1 MPKIPYIWYNI
12 IMNGKFI
19 VFEGPDG
26 SGKTTI
32 LKKVN
37 EILISENYKV
47 NVFREPGGT
56 KISEKIRDIIIDN
69 DNIEMSD
76 KTEALLFAASRAQL
90 VEEKFKPLL
99 KKGEIILSDRYVLSS
114 LTYQGVGR
122 KLGIKEVEAIN
133 NFATSGIKPDLT
145 IFFDIDYKEALL
157 RKRANFSADRLENED
172 FQFHKDIFD
181 AYLDMAEKF
190 KKDIVKIDA
199 SLSIDEVTANVL
211 SLIYKIL
218 ED

>member
-1 MPKIPYIWYNI
+1 
-12 IMNGKFI
+12 MNGKFI

-37 EILISENYKV
+37 EVLTNQGYKV

-69 DNIEMSD
+69 ENKEMAD

-99 KKGEIILSDRYVLSS
+99 NKGEIIFSDRYVLSS

-122 KLGIKEVEAIN
+122 KLGIKEVEEIN
-133 NFATSGIKPDLT
+133 NFATSGIKPDIT
-145 IFFDIDYKEALL
+145 IFFNIDYKEALL

-190 KKDIVKIDA
+190 KEDIVKIDA
-199 SLSIDEVTANVL
+199 SLSVDEVTDNVL

>member
-1 MPKIPYIWYNI
+1 
-12 IMNGKFI
+12 MNGKFI

-37 EILISENYKV
+37 EILTNQGYKV

-69 DNIEMSD
+69 DNKEMAD

-99 KKGEIILSDRYVLSS
+99 NKGEIILSDRYVLSS

-122 KLGIKEVEAIN
+122 KLGIKEVQAIN
-133 NFATSGIKPDLT
+133 NFATSGIKPDIT

-190 KKDIVKIDA
+190 KEDIVKIDA
-199 SLSIDEVTANVL
+199 SLSIDEVTDNVL

>member
-1 MPKIPYIWYNI
+1 
-12 IMNGKFI
+12 MNGKFI

-37 EILISENYKV
+37 EVLTNQGYKV

-69 DNIEMSD
+69 GNKEMSD

-99 KKGEIILSDRYVLSS
+99 NKGEIVFSDRYVLSS

-122 KLGIKEVEAIN
+122 KLGIKEVQAIN
-133 NFATSGIKPDLT
+133 NFATSGIKPDIT

-190 KKDIVKIDA
+190 KEDIVKIDA
-199 SLSIDEVTANVL
+199 CLSIDEVTDNVL

>member
-1 MPKIPYIWYNI
+1 
-12 IMNGKFI
+12 MNGKFI

-37 EILISENYKV
+37 EILTNQGYKV

-69 DNIEMSD
+69 DNKEMAD

-99 KKGEIILSDRYVLSS
+99 NKGEIIFSDRYVLSS

-122 KLGIKEVEAIN
+122 KLGIKEVEEIN
-133 NFATSGIKPDLT
+133 NFATSGIKPDIT

-190 KKDIVKIDA
+190 KEDIVKIDA
-199 SLSIDEVTANVL
+199 SLSIDEVTDNVL

>member
-1 MPKIPYIWYNI
+1 
-12 IMNGKFI
+12 MNGKFI

-37 EILISENYKV
+37 EILTNQGYKV

-69 DNIEMSD
+69 DNKDMAD

-99 KKGEIILSDRYVLSS
+99 NKGEIIFSDRYVLSS

-122 KLGIKEVEAIN
+122 KLGIKEVQAIN
-133 NFATSGIKPDLT
+133 NFATSGIKPNIT

-190 KKDIVKIDA
+190 KEDIVKIDA
-199 SLSIDEVTANVL
+199 SLSVDEVTDNVL

>member
-1 MPKIPYIWYNI
+1 
-12 IMNGKFI
+12 MNGKFI

-37 EILISENYKV
+37 EVLTNQGYKV

-69 DNIEMSD
+69 DNKEMAD

-99 KKGEIILSDRYVLSS
+99 NKGEIIFSDRYVLSS

-122 KLGIKEVEAIN
+122 KLGIKEVQAIN
-133 NFATSGIKPDLT
+133 NFATNGIKPDIT

-190 KKDIVKIDA
+190 KEDIVKIDA
-199 SLSIDEVTANVL
+199 SLSIDEVTDNVL

>member
-1 MPKIPYIWYNI
+1 
-12 IMNGKFI
+12 MNGKFI

-37 EILISENYKV
+37 EVLTNQGYKV

-69 DNIEMSD
+69 DNKEMSD

-99 KKGEIILSDRYVLSS
+99 NKGEIILSDRYVLSS

-122 KLGIKEVEAIN
+122 KLGIKELQAIN
-133 NFATSGIKPDLT
+133 NFATSGIKPDIT

-190 KKDIVKIDA
+190 KEDIVKIDA
-199 SLSIDEVTANVL
+199 SLSIDEVTDNVL

>member
-1 MPKIPYIWYNI
+1 
-12 IMNGKFI
+12 MNGKFI

-37 EILISENYKV
+37 EVLTNQGYKV

-69 DNIEMSD
+69 DNKEMAD

-99 KKGEIILSDRYVLSS
+99 NKGEIIFSDRYVLSS

-122 KLGIKEVEAIN
+122 KLGIKEVEEIN
-133 NFATSGIKPDLT
+133 NFATSGIKPDIT

-190 KKDIVKIDA
+190 KEDIVKIDA
-199 SLSIDEVTANVL
+199 SLSIDEVTDNVL

>member
-1 MPKIPYIWYNI
+1 
-12 IMNGKFI
+12 MNGKFI

-37 EILISENYKV
+37 EVLTNQGYKV

-69 DNIEMSD
+69 DNKEMAD

-99 KKGEIILSDRYVLSS
+99 NKGEIILSDRYVLSS

-122 KLGIKEVEAIN
+122 KLGIKEVQAIN
-133 NFATSGIKPDLT
+133 NFATSGIKPNIT

-190 KKDIVKIDA
+190 KEDIVKIDA
-199 SLSIDEVTANVL
+199 SLSIDEVTDNVL

>member
-1 MPKIPYIWYNI
+1 
-12 IMNGKFI
+12 MNGKFI

-37 EILISENYKV
+37 EVLTNQGYKV

-69 DNIEMSD
+69 DNKEMSD

-99 KKGEIILSDRYVLSS
+99 NKGEIIFSDRYVLSS

-122 KLGIKEVEAIN
+122 KLGIKEVQAIN
-133 NFATSGIKPDLT
+133 NFATSGIKPDIT

-190 KKDIVKIDA
+190 KEDIVKIDA
-199 SLSIDEVTANVL
+199 SLSVDEVTDNVL

>member
-1 MPKIPYIWYNI
+1 
-12 IMNGKFI
+12 MNGKFI

-37 EILISENYKV
+37 EVLTNQGYKV

-69 DNIEMSD
+69 DNKEMAD

-99 KKGEIILSDRYVLSS
+99 NKGEIIFSDRYVLSS

-122 KLGIKEVEAIN
+122 KLGIKEVEEIN
-133 NFATSGIKPDLT
+133 NFATSGIKPDIT

-190 KKDIVKIDA
+190 KEDIVKIDA
-199 SLSIDEVTANVL
+199 SLSVDEVTDNVL

>member
-1 MPKIPYIWYNI
+1 
-12 IMNGKFI
+12 MNGKFI

-37 EILISENYKV
+37 EVLSNQGYKV

-69 DNIEMSD
+69 DNKEMSD

-99 KKGEIILSDRYVLSS
+99 NKGEIILSDRYVLSS

-122 KLGIKEVEAIN
+122 KLGIKEVEEIN
-133 NFATSGIKPDLT
+133 NFATSGIKADLT

-157 RKRANFSADRLENED
+157 RKRANFYADRLENED

-190 KKDIVKIDA
+190 KEDIVKIDA
-199 SLSIDEVTANVL
+199 SLSIDDVTENVL

>member
-1 MPKIPYIWYNI
+1 
-12 IMNGKFI
+12 MNGKFI

-37 EILISENYKV
+37 EVLTNQGYKV

-69 DNIEMSD
+69 DNKEMSD

-99 KKGEIILSDRYVLSS
+99 NKGEIVFSDRYVLSS

-122 KLGIKEVEAIN
+122 KLGIKEVQAIN
-133 NFATSGIKPDLT
+133 NFATSGIKPDIT

-190 KKDIVKIDA
+190 KEDIVKIDA
-199 SLSIDEVTANVL
+199 SLSIDEVTDNVL

>member
-1 MPKIPYIWYNI
+1 
-12 IMNGKFI
+12 MNGKFI

-37 EILISENYKV
+37 EILTNQGYKV

-69 DNIEMSD
+69 DNKEMSD

-99 KKGEIILSDRYVLSS
+99 NKGEIIFSDRYVLSS

-122 KLGIKEVEAIN
+122 KLGIKEVQAIN
-133 NFATSGIKPDLT
+133 NFATSGIKPNIT

-190 KKDIVKIDA
+190 KEDIVKIDA
-199 SLSIDEVTANVL
+199 SLSIDEVTDNVL

>member
-1 MPKIPYIWYNI
+1 
-12 IMNGKFI
+12 MNGKFI

-37 EILISENYKV
+37 EVLTNQGYKV

-69 DNIEMSD
+69 DNKEMSD

-99 KKGEIILSDRYVLSS
+99 NKGEIVFSDRYVLSS

-122 KLGIKEVEAIN
+122 KLGIKEVQAIN
-133 NFATSGIKPDLT
+133 NFATSGIKPDIT

-190 KKDIVKIDA
+190 KEDIVKIDA
-199 SLSIDEVTANVL
+199 SLSVDEVTDNVL

>member
-1 MPKIPYIWYNI
+1 
-12 IMNGKFI
+12 MNGKFI

-37 EILISENYKV
+37 EVLTNQGYKV

-69 DNIEMSD
+69 DNKEMAD

-99 KKGEIILSDRYVLSS
+99 NKGEIILSDRYVLSS

-122 KLGIKEVEAIN
+122 KLGIKEVQAIN
-133 NFATSGIKPDLT
+133 NFATNGIKPDIT

-190 KKDIVKIDA
+190 KEDIVKIDA
-199 SLSIDEVTANVL
+199 SLSIDEVTDNVL

>member
-1 MPKIPYIWYNI
+1 
-12 IMNGKFI
+12 MNGKFI

-37 EILISENYKV
+37 EILTNQGYKV

-69 DNIEMSD
+69 DNKEMAD

-99 KKGEIILSDRYVLSS
+99 NKGEIILSDRYVLSS

-122 KLGIKEVEAIN
+122 KLGIKEVQAIN
-133 NFATSGIKPDLT
+133 NFATSGIKPNIT
-145 IFFDIDYKEALL
+145 IFFDIDYKEALI

-190 KKDIVKIDA
+190 KEDIVKIDA
-199 SLSIDEVTANVL
+199 SLSIDEVTDNVL

>member
-1 MPKIPYIWYNI
+1 
-12 IMNGKFI
+12 MNGKFI

-37 EILISENYKV
+37 EILTNQGYKV

-69 DNIEMSD
+69 DNKEMAD

-99 KKGEIILSDRYVLSS
+99 NKGEIILSDRYVLSS

-122 KLGIKEVEAIN
+122 KLGIKEVQAIN
-133 NFATSGIKPDLT
+133 NFATSGIKPNIT

-190 KKDIVKIDA
+190 KEDIVKIDA
-199 SLSIDEVTANVL
+199 SLSIDEVTDNVL

>member
-1 MPKIPYIWYNI
+1 
-12 IMNGKFI
+12 MNGKFI

-37 EILISENYKV
+37 EVLTNQGYKV

-69 DNIEMSD
+69 DNKEMAD

-99 KKGEIILSDRYVLSS
+99 NKGEIIFSDRYVLSS

-122 KLGIKEVEAIN
+122 KLGIKEVQAIN

-190 KKDIVKIDA
+190 KEDIVKIDA
-199 SLSIDEVTANVL
+199 SLSIDEVTDNVL

>member
-1 MPKIPYIWYNI
+1 
-12 IMNGKFI
+12 MNGKFI

-37 EILISENYKV
+37 EILTNQGYKV

-69 DNIEMSD
+69 DNKDMAD

-99 KKGEIILSDRYVLSS
+99 NKGEIIFSDRYVLSS

-122 KLGIKEVEAIN
+122 KLGIKEVQAIN
-133 NFATSGIKPDLT
+133 NFATSGIKPNIT

-190 KKDIVKIDA
+190 KEDIVKIDA
-199 SLSIDEVTANVL
+199 SLSIDEVTDNVL

>member
-1 MPKIPYIWYNI
+1 
-12 IMNGKFI
+12 MNGKFI

-37 EILISENYKV
+37 EVLTNQGYKV

-69 DNIEMSD
+69 DNKEMAD

-99 KKGEIILSDRYVLSS
+99 NKGEIIFSDRYVLSS

-122 KLGIKEVEAIN
+122 KLGIKEVQAIN
-133 NFATSGIKPDLT
+133 IFATSGIKPDIT

-190 KKDIVKIDA
+190 KEDIVKIDA
-199 SLSIDEVTANVL
+199 SLSVDEVTDNVL

>member
-1 MPKIPYIWYNI
+1 
-12 IMNGKFI
+12 MNGKFI

-37 EILISENYKV
+37 EVLTNQGYKV

-69 DNIEMSD
+69 DNKDMAD

-99 KKGEIILSDRYVLSS
+99 NKGEIIFSDRYVLSS

-122 KLGIKEVEAIN
+122 KLGIKEVQAIN
-133 NFATSGIKPDLT
+133 NFATSGIKPNIT

-190 KKDIVKIDA
+190 KEDIVKIDA
-199 SLSIDEVTANVL
+199 SLSIDEVTDNVL

>member
-1 MPKIPYIWYNI
+1 
-12 IMNGKFI
+12 MNGKFI

-37 EILISENYKV
+37 EVLTNQGYKV

-69 DNIEMSD
+69 DNKEMAD

-99 KKGEIILSDRYVLSS
+99 NKGEIIFSDRYVLSS

-122 KLGIKEVEAIN
+122 KLGIKEVQAIN
-133 NFATSGIKPDLT
+133 NFATSGIKPDIT

-190 KKDIVKIDA
+190 KEDIVKIDA
-199 SLSIDEVTANVL
+199 SLSVDEVTDNVL

>member
-1 MPKIPYIWYNI
+1 
-12 IMNGKFI
+12 MNGKFI

-37 EILISENYKV
+37 EVLTNQGYKV

-69 DNIEMSD
+69 DNKEMAD

-99 KKGEIILSDRYVLSS
+99 NKGEIILSDRYVLSS

-122 KLGIKEVEAIN
+122 KLGIKEVQAIN
-133 NFATSGIKPDLT
+133 NFATNGIKPDIT

-190 KKDIVKIDA
+190 KEDIVKIDA
-199 SLSIDEVTANVL
+199 SLSVDEVTDNVL

>member
-1 MPKIPYIWYNI
+1 
-12 IMNGKFI
+12 MNGKFI

-37 EILISENYKV
+37 EVLTNQGYKV

-69 DNIEMSD
+69 DNKEMAD

-99 KKGEIILSDRYVLSS
+99 NKGEIILSDRYVLSS

-122 KLGIKEVEAIN
+122 KLGIKEVQAIN
-133 NFATSGIKPDLT
+133 NFATSGIKPDIT

-190 KKDIVKIDA
+190 KEDIVKIDA
-199 SLSIDEVTANVL
+199 SLSIDEVTDNVL

>member
-1 MPKIPYIWYNI
+1 
-12 IMNGKFI
+12 MNGKFI

-37 EILISENYKV
+37 EILTNQGYKV

-69 DNIEMSD
+69 DNKDMAD

-99 KKGEIILSDRYVLSS
+99 NKGEIIFSDRYVLSS

-122 KLGIKEVEAIN
+122 KLGIKEVQAIN
-133 NFATSGIKPDLT
+133 NFATNGIKPDIT

-190 KKDIVKIDA
+190 KEDIVKIDA
-199 SLSIDEVTANVL
+199 SLSIDEVTDNVL

>member
-1 MPKIPYIWYNI
+1 
-12 IMNGKFI
+12 MNGKFI

-37 EILISENYKV
+37 EVLTNQGYKV

-69 DNIEMSD
+69 DNKEMSD

-99 KKGEIILSDRYVLSS
+99 NKGEIIFSDRYVLSS

-122 KLGIKEVEAIN
+122 KLGIKEVQAIN
-133 NFATSGIKPDLT
+133 NFATSGIKPDIT

-190 KKDIVKIDA
+190 KEDIVKIDA
-199 SLSIDEVTANVL
+199 SLSIDEVTDNVL